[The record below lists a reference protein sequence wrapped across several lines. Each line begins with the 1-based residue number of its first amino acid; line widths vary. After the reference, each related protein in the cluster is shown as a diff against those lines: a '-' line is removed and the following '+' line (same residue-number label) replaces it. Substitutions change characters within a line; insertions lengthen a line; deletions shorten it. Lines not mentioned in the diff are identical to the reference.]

1 MSTSPSTS
9 PAAGSY
15 SGAFLIVAA
24 GFVASLIVSNII
36 AVKLVQ
42 LGPWVVPA
50 AVIVFPISYIIGDIL
65 TEVYGYR
72 RARQV
77 IWLGFGCNL
86 LTTAAVAIAIWLPAA
101 PFWPH
106 QAAYEQIL
114 GYAPRLL
121 LASFAAYL
129 IGEFANAYVL
139 SRLKVATQGRWLW
152 LRTIGSTLVGQALDS
167 AVFMVVAFSGIIP
180 GWAIVTAAITQ
191 WLVKS
196 LYEALATPLT
206 YLVVGLLKRHENV
219 DVYDHDIDFN
229 PFRLRERR

>member
-1 MSTSPSTS
+1 MTNTPS
-9 PAAGSY
+9 PAPLSSGY
-15 SGAFLIVAA
+15 SGAFLVVAA

-36 AVKLVQ
+36 AVKLAQ
-42 LGPWVVPA
+42 FGPWVVPA
-50 AVIVFPISYIIGDIL
+50 GVIVFPIGYIIGDIL

-72 RARQV
+72 RTRQV
-77 IWLGFGCNL
+77 IWLGFGCNVVA
-86 LTTAAVAIAIWLPAA
+86 TAAIAAAIMLPPA

-114 GYAPRLL
+114 GFAPRLL

-129 IGEFANAYVL
+129 VGEFANAYVL
-139 SRLKVATQGRWLW
+139 SRLKVLTQGRWLW

-167 AVFMVVAFSGIIP
+167 MVFMIVAFSGIIP

-196 LYEALATPLT
+196 IYEALATPLT
-206 YLVVGLLKRHENV
+206 YLVVGLLKRHENM

>member
-1 MSTSPSTS
+1 MSH
-9 PAAGSY
+9 SY
-15 SGAFLIVAA
+15 SSSSQTASYSAPFLVVAA
-24 GFVASLIVSNII
+24 AFVASLLVSNII

-42 LGPWVVPA
+42 FGPWVVPA
-50 AVIVFPISYIIGDIL
+50 GVIVFPISYIIGDIL

-72 RARQV
+72 RTRQV

-86 LTTAAVAIAIWLPAA
+86 VVTAAIAAAIVLPPA

-106 QAAYEQIL
+106 QEAYQQIL
-114 GYAPRLL
+114 GFAPRLL

-129 IGEFANAYVL
+129 VGEFANAYVL
-139 SRLKVATQGRWLW
+139 SRLKIMTAGRWLW

-167 AVFMVVAFSGIIP
+167 TVFMIVAFSGIIP

-191 WLVKS
+191 WLFKS
-196 LYEALATPLT
+196 VYEALATPLT
-206 YLVVGLLKRHENV
+206 YLVVGALKRHENL